1 MVLNMIPPMGLPQI
15 VIDTNVF
22 VAALRSQYGASYK
35 LFMLLDSE
43 KFEINVSVPLAAEY
57 EDAGKRLIG
66 TIRGLKANDIDE
78 ILDYVFAVAHR
89 RNVHYL
95 WRPFLSDPKDDMV
108 LELAVSAQC
117 GFIVT
122 YNKVDFRGVDQF
134 GIRIVSP
141 QEFLHEIG
149 ELP

>member
-1 MVLNMIPPMGLPQI
+1 MSTPQI

-35 LFMLLDSE
+35 LLMLLDSG
-43 KFEINVSVPLAAEY
+43 KFEINLSVPLVIEY
-57 EDAGKRLIG
+57 EDAGKRLVG
-66 TIRGLKANDIDE
+66 KRSGLKVSDIDDV
-78 ILDYVFAVAHR
+78 LDYVCSVANR
-89 RNVHYL
+89 KKVHYL

-108 LELAVSAQC
+108 LELAVSAGC
-117 GFIVT
+117 EIIVT
-122 YNKVDFRGVDQF
+122 YNKDDFKGVEQF
-134 GIRIVSP
+134 GVRVMTA